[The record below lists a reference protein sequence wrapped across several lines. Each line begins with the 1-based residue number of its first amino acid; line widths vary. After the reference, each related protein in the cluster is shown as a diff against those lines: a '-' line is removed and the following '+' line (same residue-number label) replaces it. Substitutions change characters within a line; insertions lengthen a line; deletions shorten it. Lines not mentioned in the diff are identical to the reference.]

1 MSAPRATQ
9 ICLKV
14 VLVLLFLLFYFCLL
28 ICSHCAQLK
37 LHNRN
42 ADVILTRA
50 CLSLTR
56 IEWKEQQ
63 QQQREACPSYQCS
76 ESAQR
81 TASYLCRT
89 HTNAIARQAANDSGI
104 ASWKHFEE
112 FSFNCLCASRFL
124 PPQIAADWLMALS
137 SRWLILH
144 LALPWLITLI
154 TRLIKHLS
162 LYLMGSQ
169 RAPFACQFCVRVCV
183 GNAVANELPT

>member
-1 MSAPRATQ
+1 M
-9 ICLKV
+9 
-14 VLVLLFLLFYFCLL
+14 FFFFNLL

-42 ADVILTRA
+42 AAVILTRA
-50 CLSLTR
+50 CISLTLTR

-76 ESAQR
+76 ESKLR
-81 TASYLCRT
+81 TASCPFRT
-89 HTNAIARQAANDSGI
+89 HANGIARQAANDSCI

-112 FSFNCLCASRFL
+112 FSFNCLCASWFL

-169 RAPFACQFCVRVCV
+169 RAPFACQLYVCV
-183 GNAVANELPT
+183 CVLATRLPT